1 MISHRP
7 ATTLRRRG
15 QMKFISYKTHGG
27 AGSSPADDSFS
38 HKILS
43 ANFEAQITSKNQEN
57 FFFVNLGYVGFKEPE
72 KYFYHLRIFTCIFNF
87 CTVFTA
93 RSAKFIKLSSFS
105 FEPTTLID
113 FFADFGIAKYFYRNS
128 TKAQKRENLNHQ
140 KIIMDRD
147 IVISLCDRNS
157 PKKISQKNIN
167 SIWLQ
172 KIKIRISRTV
182 FPLKQQSD
190 EQLESGEPL
199 LSENKTVRINHYTA
213 NVCRIL

>member
-93 RSAKFIKLSSFS
+93 RSAKFIKLSSFFVS
-105 FEPTTLID
+105 FLYISID
-113 FFADFGIAKYFYRNS
+113 PIPSNS
-128 TKAQKRENLNHQ
+128 TKESNNLYYTSSRVFIPQ
-140 KIIMDRD
+140 IF
-147 IVISLCDRNS
+147 ISNCQ
-157 PKKISQKNIN
+157 ISG
-167 SIWLQ
+167 SVMRL
-172 KIKIRISRTV
+172 
-182 FPLKQQSD
+182 F
-190 EQLESGEPL
+190 
-199 LSENKTVRINHYTA
+199 
-213 NVCRIL
+213 